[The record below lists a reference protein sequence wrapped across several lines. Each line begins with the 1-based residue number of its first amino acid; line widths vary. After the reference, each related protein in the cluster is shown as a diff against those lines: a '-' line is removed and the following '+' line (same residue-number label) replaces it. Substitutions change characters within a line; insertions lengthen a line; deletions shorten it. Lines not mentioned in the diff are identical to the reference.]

1 MVDQATQTQTLSGRD
16 HTVAR
21 RATPPNDASSNV
33 PKDRPAPV
41 ADSPAAASP
50 PESYLDAVD
59 KFVSTHKARP
69 APKELWQAPGYA
81 EADEEQRQVL
91 LNNFIC
97 DNLENADFLQL
108 VQDTE
113 KAWRRIGLGM

>member
-16 HTVAR
+16 HTTAQ
-21 RATPPNDASSNV
+21 RAAPPNDV
-33 PKDRPAPV
+33 PMPIDRPAPV
-41 ADSPAAASP
+41 ADTAAAASP

-59 KFVSTHKARP
+59 KFVSKHKVRP

-81 EADEEQRQVL
+81 EADEEQRQL
-91 LNNFIC
+91 FLNNFIC